1 MRPAHHRLSGSIVAF
16 NTVHDTPA
24 RSSWNCVL
32 QALPAQ
38 VSSGRDGGQKT
49 SAVVHVELCTAFWRN
64 NFLLT
69 RCTSAL

>member
-16 NTVHDTPA
+16 NTVHETPA

-32 QALPAQ
+32 QALSAQ